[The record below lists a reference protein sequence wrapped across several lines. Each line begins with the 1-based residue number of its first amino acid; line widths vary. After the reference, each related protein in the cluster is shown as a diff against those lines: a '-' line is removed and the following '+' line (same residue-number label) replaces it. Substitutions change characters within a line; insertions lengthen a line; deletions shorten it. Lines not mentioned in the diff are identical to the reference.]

1 MNSSLSPKRTDRTHA
16 IIGDKYALINKIS
29 REEARSLFKQTG
41 IQIEFPEGKT
51 KTKVL
56 LGKGNFGKLRIARN
70 IQTGQY
76 SGVKKVKGSKE
87 IEQSRSE
94 GALQVKLDGK
104 PNIMPVLDFVEALSS
119 NEEPVLYQFMPLA
132 GFGNGDELKA
142 RLQKASP
149 FLREQVLAHVA
160 HGLATGLSHMH
171 QAEIYHFDLKPGNM
185 VLDLNGEVLII
196 DFGCAR
202 QLSKGRLLDKA
213 LGDSRYFSPE
223 RLELARR
230 LSTPVAPLDASMIDA
245 WALGITLLELS
256 LGRYP
261 FDQVNFMERVQG
273 WDRDYFAE
281 KLSQIPE
288 LQNPESGSILSI
300 VKGLLELDP
309 DERLSIQD
317 ALMQLEETPFENE
330 RDQKMAFDSLKE
342 VVIEDSFSDET
353 PRYENA
359 DYGDVYASKYGKD
372 ASSNMLLSKGDIQR
386 GYVTVAIGED
396 PEASSRTAAPS
407 NMLLSEDDI
416 RRGYG

>member
-1 MNSSLSPKRTDRTHA
+1 VNSNLSPQRTDKTHT

-29 REEARSLFKQTG
+29 REEAQSLFEQTG
-41 IQIEFPEGKT
+41 IQIEFPKGKYRT
-51 KTKVL
+51 KFL
-56 LGKGNFGKLRIARN
+56 IGRGNFGKLRLAQD
-70 IQTGQY
+70 IQTRQFF
-76 SGVKKVKGSKE
+76 GVKKIKGSKE
-87 IEQSRSE
+87 IEQSRNE
-94 GALQVKLDGK
+94 GVLQAKLEGK
-104 PNIMPVLDFVEALSS
+104 SNIMPILDFVESLSS
-119 NEEPVLYQFMPLA
+119 QQEPVLYQFMPLA

-142 RLQKASP
+142 RLQKVSP
-149 FLREQVLAHVA
+149 LLREQVLMHVA
-160 HGLATGLSHMH
+160 HSLATGLSHMH

-202 QLSKGRLLDKA
+202 QLSKGRLLDEA

-223 RLELARR
+223 RIELARK
-230 LSTPVAPLDASMIDA
+230 LLHATPVAPLDASMIDA
-245 WALGITLLELS
+245 WALGMTLLELS

-273 WDRDYFAE
+273 WDQAYFAE

-317 ALMQLEETPFENE
+317 ALMQLEEPPFENE
-330 RDQKMAFDSLKE
+330 RDQKMAFDTLKE
-342 VVIEDSFSDET
+342 VVVEGSFSEET

-359 DYGDVYASKYGKD
+359 DYWDVYASKYGKD
-372 ASSNMLLSKGDIQR
+372 ASSNMLLS
-386 GYVTVAIGED
+386 
-396 PEASSRTAAPS
+396 
-407 NMLLSEDDI
+407 EDDI